1 MRGVI
6 DIGGFRDIRRM
17 QSAGCRSI
25 PKLQTSGYLELYML
39 QKERE
44 RLLTEE
50 SLLTRRHERN
60 QKRLAEIQIQM
71 QGMEGLTQAATATPP
86 AKRRGEGPSHK
97 QKTWKTVPLNY

>member
-39 QKERE
+39 HKERE
-44 RLLTEE
+44 RLLKEE
-50 SLLTRRHERN
+50 AILARRHERN
-60 QKRLAEIQIQM
+60 RKRLAEIQAQM
-71 QGMEGLTQAATATPP
+71 QGMDGVVQPDPSAPP
-86 AKRRGEGPSHK
+86 TKRRGNGSSHGK
-97 QKTWKTVPLNY
+97 RTWKTVPLNY